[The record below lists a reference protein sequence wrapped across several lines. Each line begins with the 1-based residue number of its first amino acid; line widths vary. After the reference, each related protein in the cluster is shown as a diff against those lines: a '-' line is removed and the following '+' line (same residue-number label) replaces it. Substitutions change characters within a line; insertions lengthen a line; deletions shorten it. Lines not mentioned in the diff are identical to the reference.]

1 MPPIVFSQ
9 ARKPPAAFRPL
20 LLIVP
25 LAAAAAFAAE
35 PGKPSQDISPPA
47 SEWRSYCSAYMKAVE
62 GDATAS
68 DLDVTY
74 CLGVTKGLLN
84 GMRVGSQLG
93 ALSFGSQLAMKYELD
108 PDEVFKLFEQQSP
121 AQLLRVC
128 APPTFTSSDYV
139 RTVLLH
145 LDKNPGDAKRPIAE
159 VLYEA
164 LQAAYPCG

>member
-1 MPPIVFSQ
+1 MSRTFFGQPRMLVS
-9 ARKPPAAFRPL
+9 AFRPL

-25 LAAAAAFAAE
+25 FAAAAAFAAE
-35 PGKPSQDISPPA
+35 PVKPSQDISPPA
-47 SEWRSYCSAYMKAVE
+47 SEWRSYCSAFMKALD
-62 GDATAS
+62 GDAAAS

-93 ALSFGSQLAMKYELD
+93 ALSFGSQLALKFKLD
-108 PDEVFKLFEQQSP
+108 SNEVFTLFQQQAPS
-121 AQLLRVC
+121 QLLRVC
-128 APPTFTSSDYV
+128 APPTFTAAEYV

-145 LDKNPGDAKRPIAE
+145 LDKHPEDAKRPIAE